1 MSGIPNPPIVLIDE
15 SKDLNNKFY
24 LILNEI
30 VKTYPSAKLNPA
42 LKSKYDITQTNSV
55 LYEENMQKLVNLQN
69 EYFLYKNKVVS
80 ASETILQSITETDT
94 QINILENKNKVLSVQ
109 LENLKNSSYSAEGL
123 FDDTQ
128 ITRNQLLISN
138 IIFFSVICGGGF
150 MYFKS
155 LKAGGT

>member
-150 MYFKS
+150 MYFKR
-155 LKAGGT
+155 LKSGGT